1 MGKVHHEELR
11 PYYLDS
17 TERSYI
23 KWLYADGVTRATLA
37 RTFGVPKRQIDAI
50 VDDTLCRL

>member
-1 MGKVHHEELR
+1 MGNVYQDELL
-11 PYYLDS
+11 PSYLDA

-23 KWLYADGVTRATLA
+23 KWLYADGVTRVTLA
-37 RTFGVPKRQIDAI
+37 RTFGVPTRQIDAI